1 MARYSENLQHP
12 CKRPPADPS
21 DAPPNSG
28 TRSERPRRSPNHRMN
43 IASLEDDPT
52 QAQLI
57 QQTIEAAGHACT
69 VFLLGGELL
78 AALQKSQS
86 FDLLLIDWEIPDVSG
101 LDVLR
106 WVRSNL
112 GYTVPVLFVTSRTL
126 EEDLVVGLQAGADDY
141 MTKPIRRAELQ
152 ARVAALLRRH
162 NAGAAD
168 NQPFSLGSYSVD
180 PSTASI
186 SLDGQAITLAPKEY
200 ELARLFLRN
209 PGRLFS
215 RDVLSTTVWNRE
227 IPATSRTLD
236 THLSNIRQKL
246 QMRPEN
252 GVRLI
257 SSYALGYRL
266 ELVANPNESESE

>member
-1 MARYSENLQHP
+1 
-12 CKRPPADPS
+12 
-21 DAPPNSG
+21 
-28 TRSERPRRSPNHRMN
+28 MN

-57 QQTIEAAGHACT
+57 RQTIEEAGHTCT
-69 VFLLGGELL
+69 IFLLGGELL
-78 AALQKSQS
+78 AALQKSRS

-168 NQPFSLGSYSVD
+168 NQPFNLGGYSID

-186 SLDGQAITLAPKEY
+186 SLNGEAVTLAPKEY

-266 ELVANPNESESE
+266 ELVANPNESQ

>member
-1 MARYSENLQHP
+1 
-12 CKRPPADPS
+12 
-21 DAPPNSG
+21 
-28 TRSERPRRSPNHRMN
+28 MN